1 MAVGPVKNRRL
12 FPALAAALLLAPV
25 AGADLVIMP
34 EGGFLQVAAYE
45 VDADRVRLTLPNGG
59 RLVMALARVERIIAD
74 EIVEA
79 AAEEAAPPVFS
90 LRFDSSH
97 PRPET
102 PYGELIYDAAERHA
116 LNPALVAAVAR
127 AESAFDPRA
136 VSVKGAQGLMQL
148 MPATARRFGLAGES
162 VYEPARNIDAGARY
176 LRWLA
181 DRFDDDLSR
190 VLAAYNAGEGTV
202 ERYGGVPP
210 YRETHGYLRRIYAT
224 LHLAVDDVASGV
236 VAAAA
241 VAGR

>member
-1 MAVGPVKNRRL
+1 MIRPLHKT
-12 FPALAAALLLAPV
+12 LAAAVLALVPAV
-25 AGADLVIMP
+25 AGAELVILP
-34 EGGFLQVAAYE
+34 EGGFLKVAAYE
-45 VDADRVRLTLPNGG
+45 IEDDQVRLTLPNGG
-59 RLVMALARVERIIAD
+59 RLVMALSRVERILAD

-79 AAEEAAPPVFS
+79 PVEEPATAAFN
-90 LRFDSSH
+90 LRFDPSQ

-102 PYGELIYDAAERHA
+102 PYGELIQAAAERHA

-136 VSVKGAQGLMQL
+136 ISVKGAQGLMQL
-148 MPATARRFGLAGES
+148 MPATAQRFGLSGDA
-162 VYEPARNIDAGARY
+162 VFEPERNLDAGARY

-181 DRFDDDLSR
+181 DRFDNDLAR

-210 YRETHGYLRRIYAT
+210 YRETHGYLRRIYAV
-224 LHLAVDDVASGV
+224 LNLAVDDVVPGV
-236 VAAAA
+236 AAAAA